1 MNLISAKEAREIVL
15 NNVPPLNSIKEE
27 LTKTIGSVLMQDI
40 IADTDLPPFDRV
52 AMDGIAI
59 RFSED
64 GDFSGFTIQDTQA
77 AGEKPKVLLAERHAI
92 EVMTGAVL
100 PIGTE
105 TVIQYEN
112 IDIVDDKATVK
123 PQIQIKKGQNI
134 HLQGTDRQSGDTLVG
149 NGAVISPSILAIAAS
164 AGYDKLR
171 IVKPPKVCILST
183 GNELVKI
190 DQKPKSY
197 QLRRSNPYLIGAAL
211 TNVGL
216 NFKMDHLKD
225 SKKDIYKKLKHWI
238 RKSDIIVLSGGV
250 SKGKFDYIP
259 ECAAELGFTPL
270 FHGVLQRPGMPFW
283 FGVKDSKILF
293 ALPGNPVSTAACT
306 AYYVMP
312 FLHACM
318 GKPPESCSR
327 IAMLSDDVHFD
338 KALTRLMPVELHHG
352 LDGRLYAFPI
362 PGKGS
367 GDFSSLKTI
376 VAFSELEPEK
386 DFFPKGTLV
395 MVHLL

>member
-1 MNLISAKEAREIVL
+1 MNLISAREAREIVL
-15 NNVPPLNSIKEE
+15 NNALPLNSVRVS
-27 LTKTIGSVLMQDI
+27 LTNTLGSVLMEDI

-59 RFSED
+59 RYTEN
-64 GDFSGFTIQDTQA
+64 GGFAEFTVQDTQA
-77 AGEKPKVLLAERHAI
+77 AGEKPKVLLSESHAI
-92 EVMTGAVL
+92 EVMTGAIL
-100 PIGTE
+100 PLGTD

-112 IDIVDDKATVK
+112 LDIVNDKATVK
-123 PQIQIKKGQNI
+123 PNIQVKLGQNI
-134 HLQGTDRQSGDTLVG
+134 HYKGTDRKEGDTLVSK
-149 NGAVISPSILAIAAS
+149 GAVISPSILAIAAS
-164 AGYDKLR
+164 AGYDKLS

-197 QLRRSNPYLIGAAL
+197 QLRRSNPYLIGGAL
-211 TNVGL
+211 TNAGL

-238 RKSDIIVLSGGV
+238 RKTDIIVLSGGV

-283 FGVKDSKILF
+283 FGVKESKILF
-293 ALPGNPVSTAACT
+293 ALPGNPVSTAACA

-312 FLHACM
+312 FLQVCM
-318 GKPPESCSR
+318 GKYTESCSR
-327 IAMLSDDVHFD
+327 VAILSDDVHFD

-352 LDGRLYAFPI
+352 LDGRLYAFPV

-367 GDFSSLKTI
+367 GDFTSLKTV
-376 VAFSELEPEK
+376 VAFAELDAEK
-386 DFFPKGTLV
+386 NFFPKGTLV

>member
-1 MNLISAKEAREIVL
+1 MNLISAREAREIVL
-15 NNVPPLNSIKEE
+15 KNTLPLNTMREKLS
-27 LTKTIGSVLMQDI
+27 KTIGSVLMQDI

-59 RFSED
+59 CFNED
-64 GDFSGFTIQDTQA
+64 GDLSAFTIQGTQA
-77 AGEKPKVLLAERHAI
+77 AGEKPKVLLSTNSAI

-100 PIGTE
+100 PVGTD
-105 TVIQYEN
+105 TVIQYEHLDILDN
-112 IDIVDDKATVK
+112 IATVK
-123 PQIQIKKGQNI
+123 PQIQIKQGQNI
-134 HLQGTDRQSGDTLVG
+134 HVQGTDRQNGDTLVG
-149 NGAVISPSILAIAAS
+149 KGAVISPSILAIAAS

-171 IVKPPKVCILST
+171 IVQPPKVCILST

-197 QLRRSNPYLIGAAL
+197 QLRRSNSYLIGGAL
-211 TNVGL
+211 KNAGL
-216 NFKMDHLKD
+216 NFNMDHLKD
-225 SKKDIYKKLKHWI
+225 SKKDIYRKLKHWT
-238 RKSDIIVLSGGV
+238 RKIDIIILSGGV

-283 FGVKDSKILF
+283 FGVRDNKVLF
-293 ALPGNPVSTAACT
+293 ALPGNPVSTAACM

-312 FLHACM
+312 FLQVCV
-318 GKPPESCSR
+318 GKSNDSVSR
-327 IAMLSDDVHFD
+327 VAVLADDVHFE

-367 GDFSSLKTI
+367 GDFTSLKTI
-376 VAFSELEPEK
+376 VAFAELEAEK
-386 DFFPKGTLV
+386 NHFPKGTLV